1 MNKLIVLSIIVW
13 LAALAGCSAM
23 QGLGK
28 DIELLGER
36 IQQKAQR

>member
-1 MNKLIVLSIIVW
+1 MNKLIMLSIIVW
-13 LAALAGCSAM
+13 LVALAGCGTM

-28 DIELLGER
+28 DIELLGEK

>member
-1 MNKLIVLSIIVW
+1 MNKLVVLSIIVW
-13 LAALAGCSAM
+13 LAALAGCGTM